1 LSPFGKANGGSV
13 DKEVA
18 VSVVSRSPM
27 SNKDASRGG
36 ALKCKCIK
44 MKHRN
49 EYKDIQLKFK

>member
-49 EYKDIQLKFK
+49 EYKDIQLK